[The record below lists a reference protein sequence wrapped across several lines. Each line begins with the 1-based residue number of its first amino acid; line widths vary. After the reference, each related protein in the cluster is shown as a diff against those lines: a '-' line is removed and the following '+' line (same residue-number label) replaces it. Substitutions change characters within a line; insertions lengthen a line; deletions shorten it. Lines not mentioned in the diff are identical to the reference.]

1 MDEALEAGEASAETD
16 DVSITFVGGR
26 FENVEETIDAGETS
40 AEAEDVISMF
50 VGSRFENVRK
60 NVDEIVEAEEK
71 AAVGTLM
78 RR

>member
-1 MDEALEAGEASAETD
+1 VDEALEAGEALAETE
-16 DVSITFVGGR
+16 DVSITFVRGR
-26 FENVEETIDAGETS
+26 FENVDEAIDSGETS

-50 VGSRFENVRK
+50 VGTRFENVRE